1 MVGIINV
8 HLKIDC
14 IIYAPF
20 KTTLGA
26 KKNVKI
32 MSPKYYM
39 V

>member
-14 IIYAPF
+14 IIYEPF

-26 KKNVKI
+26 KKRKDYV
-32 MSPKYYM
+32 P
-39 V
+39 